1 MSARLITSPANEEI
15 KAIRALERRKERKES
30 GLFIAE
36 GMRHVL
42 EGIDC
47 GWNLHRLV
55 FHTKVA
61 GKNEVLRAVRVCEA
75 AGGLCLEVN
84 DAVLEKLSHKDNPQQ
99 VIGVFKQRLSSLS
112 DLSPSPLAHSAHL
125 PPPSRGR
132 GDKGGREL
140 PPPCCVVAL
149 EQVRDP
155 GNLGTIL
162 RTVDGVGAD
171 GVILIDQCCDPFS
184 VEAVRASMGSL
195 FSVPVAHCTRD
206 EFIAFAG
213 EWAGSVVGTHL
224 SDRTVDYREAV
235 YTKPVLLVMG
245 NEQAGLSP
253 ELSAALPTLVKLP
266 MTGRADSLNLAIA
279 TGVMLYKILF

>member
-1 MSARLITSPANEEI
+1 MLSRIITSPANEEI
-15 KAIRALERRKERKES
+15 KAIRALERRKERRET

-36 GMRHVL
+36 GLRHVL

-47 GWNLHRLV
+47 GWELHRLV
-55 FHTKVA
+55 FHTKLA
-61 GKNEVLRAVRVCEA
+61 GKNEIQTAQRVCV
-75 AGGLCLEVN
+75 AGGGQCFEVN
-84 DAVLEKLSHKDNPQQ
+84 DTVLEKLSHKDNPQQ
-99 VIGVFKQRLSSLS
+99 VIGVFKQKTLSL
-112 DLSPSPLAHSAHL
+112 DFFPF
-125 PPPSRGR
+125 SRHTNPEQ
-132 GDKGGREL
+132 KKIVS
-140 PPPCCVVAL
+140 CIVAL

-171 GVILIDQCCDPFS
+171 AVILIDQCCDPFS

-195 FSVPVAHCTRD
+195 FAVPIAVATRD
-206 EFIAFAG
+206 EFLVYAKAWQG
-213 EWAGSVVGTHL
+213 AVVGTHL

-253 ELSAALPTLVKLP
+253 ELSAALPILVKLP
-266 MTGRADSLNLAIA
+266 MKGRADSLNLAIA
-279 TGVMLYKILF
+279 TGVMLYRILEA